1 MTHENAGQSGAQD
14 LKLYSVAFS
23 TWNGS
28 FSGLDHHNVLAVG
41 SGAED
46 AIRRTK
52 ETVSQDARD
61 FKAVEIDHVMGCK
74 IVTLDEAA
82 SMAMQTA
89 AVRLTLVNGNRSC
102 PLALP
107 AADEHLEQ
115 AKKALD
121 VEDFAQAS
129 ITDVK
134 FSSPHL
140 ADLLPLDAASV
151 EDDYE
156 LIPEAPD
163 AYGKQVLRRIGA
175 DDEVIDTIEGYMDF
189 SRLGEDA
196 MAEDGVRQTG
206 FGLVRRLS
214 EPFPPEPE
222 FRQTLM

>member
-89 AVRLTLVNGNRSC
+89 AVRLT
-102 PLALP
+102 P
-107 AADEHLEQ
+107 ASLM
-115 AKKALD
+115 
-121 VEDFAQAS
+121 S
-129 ITDVK
+129 
-134 FSSPHL
+134 SSP
-140 ADLLPLDAASV
+140 PLTWQTCFRWTPPLWRISTDSRC
-151 EDDYE
+151 
-156 LIPEAPD
+156 
-163 AYGKQVLRRIGA
+163 VLRRW
-175 DDEVIDTIEGYMDF
+175 
-189 SRLGEDA
+189 SRK
-196 MAEDGVRQTG
+196 MVN
-206 FGLVRRLS
+206 
-214 EPFPPEPE
+214 
-222 FRQTLM
+222 

>member
-107 AADEHLEQ
+107 AADEHQ
-115 AKKALD
+115 
-121 VEDFAQAS
+121 V
-129 ITDVK
+129 
-134 FSSPHL
+134 
-140 ADLLPLDAASV
+140 LLPSPGRLAS
-151 EDDYE
+151 
-156 LIPEAPD
+156 A
-163 AYGKQVLRRIGA
+163 G
-175 DDEVIDTIEGYMDF
+175 
-189 SRLGEDA
+189 
-196 MAEDGVRQTG
+196 
-206 FGLVRRLS
+206 RRLCGGYQQIRAVS
-214 EPFPPEPE
+214 
-222 FRQTLM
+222 